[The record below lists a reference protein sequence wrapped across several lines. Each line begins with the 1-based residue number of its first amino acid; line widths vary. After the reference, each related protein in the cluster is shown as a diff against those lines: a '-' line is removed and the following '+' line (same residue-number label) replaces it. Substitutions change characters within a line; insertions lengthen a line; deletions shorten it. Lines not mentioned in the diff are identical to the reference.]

1 MATVGKRQWIDSKGR
16 KKEAWRVSYSDASGV
31 RRHVQRRT
39 KKEAD
44 AYALTIEMEKRIGI
58 HVPDADSVTIRDAI
72 QIWLGAA
79 EADGCDRGTLKS
91 YKEIAGKHIL
101 PFIGG
106 KKVTR
111 LTGPEVVAFKDALL
125 LTCSRAMTAKA
136 VRHLSMILSESL
148 RRGLVGQN
156 VARGITV
163 KRPRQ
168 DGKRQRL
175 AKRADIPPK
184 EHLRRLLEA
193 AERLGDEDPRLSV
206 LVPVV
211 MLAGLRASELR
222 GLAWP
227 NVSLETSS
235 SLTVTQRADRWN
247 DIGPPKSDAGYR
259 TVPIGPA
266 LARRLKAWKLRCP
279 PSPLNLVFPAAR
291 RDRRWSSD
299 RAALGYGPIKQGA
312 FSHLFLMV
320 QIEAGLAIDS
330 GRIDPKGE
338 TVWKPRYGWHDLRHV
353 AASNWLNDGIDLK
366 RLQTWIGHENIQL
379 TIDVYG
385 HLMADAK
392 KDAALA
398 AAAESAL
405 LA

>member
-1 MATVGKRQWIDSKGR
+1 MATVTKRVWTNSKGHQ
-16 KKEAWRVSYSDASGV
+16 KEAWRVSYADASGK

-39 KKEAD
+39 KKDAD
-44 AYALTIEMEKRIGI
+44 AYALTVEIEKRHGV
-58 HVPDADSVTIRDAI
+58 HVPDADSITIKDAAD
-72 QIWLGAA
+72 IWLGTA
-79 EADGCDRGTLKS
+79 EANGCDRGTIKS
-91 YKEIAGKHIL
+91 YREIVNAHIL
-101 PFIGG
+101 PLMGA
-106 KKVTR
+106 KKLTR
-111 LTGPEVVAFKDALL
+111 LTGPDVVAFKDALL
-125 LTCSRAMTAKA
+125 ATRSRAMSAKA
-136 VRHLSMILSESL
+136 VRHLAMILGEAL
-148 RRGLVGQN
+148 RRGFVGQN

-184 EHLRRLLEA
+184 VHLRRLLEA
-193 AERLGDEDPRLSV
+193 AERLCDEDPRLSV

-222 GLAWP
+222 GLAWQ
-227 NVSLETSS
+227 NVKLETSR

-259 TVPIGPA
+259 TIPIGPA
-266 LARRLKAWKLRCP
+266 LTRRLKAWKLRCP

-299 RAALGYGPIKQGA
+299 RSALGYGPIKQGA
-312 FSHLFLMV
+312 FSNAFLVV
-320 QIEAGLAIDS
+320 QIEAGLAIDT
-330 GRIDPKGE
+330 GRTNAKGE
-338 TVWKPRYGWHDLRHV
+338 TVWRRRYGWHDLRHV

-385 HLMADAK
+385 HLMADAR

-398 AAAESAL
+398 ASAESAL